1 MERPMYFVGAVLE
14 TIPSLHLS
22 PDAAVL
28 CLTLGLLLVYLELNR
43 PGLIVPGA
51 IGLLIVLLAIAMLLP
66 LHLRAIGVALLA
78 GATGLLLFGLVRQTP
93 LLLAVTATLAL
104 IFGFLN
110 LVRKD
115 DGPHVHALTATVCG
129 LVLGAG
135 TSLLTH
141 VARRARANK
150 GLDLERARTSR
161 PGALKS

>member
-1 MERPMYFVGAVLE
+1 MPFVCTALE

-28 CLTLGLLLVYLELNR
+28 CFTLGLLLIYLELNR
-43 PGLIVPGA
+43 PGLILPGA
-51 IGLLIVLLAIAMLLP
+51 IGLLIVLLAIAVLLP
-66 LHLRAIGVALLA
+66 LPLSPVGVVLITAA
-78 GATGLLLFGLVRQTP
+78 AGLLMFGLTRQTP

-104 IFGFLN
+104 IFGFLH
-110 LVRKD
+110 LVVKGD
-115 DGPHVHALTATVCG
+115 SSQVHALTATGCG

-141 VARRARANK
+141 LARRARANK

-161 PGALKS
+161 PGVLKS

>member
-1 MERPMYFVGAVLE
+1 MGRMYLVGAVLE
-14 TIPSLHLS
+14 PFPSLHLS

-51 IGLLIVLLAIAMLLP
+51 IGLLIVLLAIAALLP

-78 GATGLLLFGLVRQTP
+78 GAAGLLLLSLVRQTP
-93 LLLAVTATLAL
+93 LLVAVTAILAL

-110 LVRKD
+110 LLERGV
-115 DGPHVHALTATVCG
+115 GPQVHALTATGCG

-141 VARRARANK
+141 LARRARANK

>member
-1 MERPMYFVGAVLE
+1 MYFVCTALE
-14 TIPSLHLS
+14 IIPPLHLS

-28 CLTLGLLLVYLELNR
+28 CLTLGLLLIYLELNR
-43 PGLIVPGA
+43 PGLILPGA
-51 IGLLIVLLAIAMLLP
+51 IGLLIVLLTIAVLLP
-66 LHLRAIGVALLA
+66 LPLSPIGVVLITAA
-78 GATGLLLFGLVRQTP
+78 AGLLLLGLTRQTP

-104 IFGFLN
+104 IFGFLH
-110 LVRKD
+110 LVRRGD
-115 DGPHVHALTATVCG
+115 SPQVHALTATGCG

-141 VARRARANK
+141 LARRARANK